1 MHFLKT
7 LGSNI
12 LILGDGNLT
21 FSLSLSRIFPDKYII
36 ATVYEEESEWRKKYA
51 DYNADVLDKIKDEC
65 KNTKVVFKVD
75 ALDFEKVSK
84 NTKFTDIIF
93 NFPHYGGKTNLRKCR
108 LLLRKIFESV
118 ARTLRASEPRSSRF
132 HVTFAPGQSGIEAT
146 DLIYTDV
153 PPKHNKDSW
162 QPLELASEFG
172 MVATSV
178 ERFDSYKFPEYSS
191 SGYKNT
197 QRGFKNGK
205 NSQTITFEWS
215 GYFIDVERLSLERV
229 KFIESS
235 FVPSRTIDHPIF
247 HQFRPVFQYH
257 ISIVF
262 GSSHNWQ
269 DIEKTEGHLFS
280 LMSQCAGPLL
290 VSVCELADRRCTA
303 PGDLHNRIYCVKYQ
317 GIALPLCRNL
327 GNALHDEFCSHLNRY
342 FEEGNYDLRVS

>member
-51 DYNADVLDKIKDEC
+51 DFDADVLDKIKNEC

-75 ALDFEKVSK
+75 ALDFEKVS
-84 NTKFTDIIF
+84 TKTEFTDIIF

-118 ARTLRASEPRSSRF
+118 ARNLMASEPRSSRF
-132 HVTFAPGQSGIEAT
+132 HVTLAPGQSGIEAT
-146 DLIYTDV
+146 DLIYTNV
-153 PPKHNKDSW
+153 PPKHN
-162 QPLELASEFG
+162 
-172 MVATSV
+172 
-178 ERFDSYKFPEYSS
+178 
-191 SGYKNT
+191 
-197 QRGFKNGK
+197 
-205 NSQTITFEWS
+205 
-215 GYFIDVERLSLERV
+215 

-235 FVPSRTIDHPIF
+235 FVPSRTIDHPVF

-257 ISIVF
+257 ISIIF

-280 LMSQCAGPLL
+280 LMGHCAGPLL

-317 GIALPLCRNL
+317 GIVLPLCRTL